1 MRSDS
6 IGGAPRAFR
15 DKALKAGGASPAA
28 KQKQAMITD
37 RDDQKLRQACRDM
50 EAVFLNLLLSRMRST
65 VPQSGLVDTS
75 QEEIMRS
82 LLDRE
87 LTSTM
92 AQAGG
97 IGLADM
103 LYRQLTSENREKSQA
118 PR

>member
-6 IGGAPRAFR
+6 IGSTPRASW
-15 DKALKAGGASPAA
+15 DKTIKAKGVGSAA
-28 KQKQAMITD
+28 KRGQAD
-37 RDDQKLRQACRDM
+37 GAVREDQKLRQACRDM
-50 EAVFLNLLLSRMRST
+50 EALFLGLLLNRMRST
-65 VPQSGLVDTS
+65 VPKAGLLDTT
-75 QEEIMRS
+75 QEEMMRP

-103 LYRQLTSENREKSQA
+103 LYRQLANENKEKSQA